1 MPESGFARCEDL
13 VTWSRIR
20 MQASLRWHLT
30 SWLIGPLL
38 LLVTAGSFVSYR
50 IALNAATQAYDS
62 ALLDPVLAIA
72 SHLRRTGDQLEL
84 DLPSIAI
91 EALRIDT
98 EDRVYYQV
106 RGPDGELIAGTP
118 RLPAPPERL
127 APEEHIFY
135 DARLEGERV
144 RVAARAVKA
153 EPGTAIVQVAETLV
167 KRDKLVL
174 ELLLASTAPQLLI
187 AFAAVAL
194 LWFSIGQGLRPL
206 DRLRQE
212 IAARSPRDL
221 RPVPE
226 QDKPQEVRPLVGA
239 LNGLLFRLNAAI
251 ESQQRFIANA
261 AHQLRT
267 PLAGLKTHAELARRQ
282 PSGSE
287 LKSLLDMIAGETQ
300 RTSHLVNQLLTLA
313 RAEPGEAA
321 SGDQPVNLHET
332 ISRDLRDWV
341 QRAVGKNIDLG
352 FELDDA
358 WILGEPLLL
367 RELVANLLDNALAY
381 TQAGGSVTVRTG
393 ARDGESVL
401 EVEDNGPGIPE
412 AEREKV
418 FERFYR
424 IAATGGEGCGLGLS
438 IVSEIAERHGGRIDL
453 SPPPGGRGTLIRAV
467 FPRLAAQAV
476 PPVSTRT

>member
-30 SWLIGPLL
+30 YWLIGPLL

-72 SHLRRTGDQLEL
+72 SHLRRMGDRLEL

-106 RGPDGELIAGTP
+106 LGP
-118 RLPAPPERL
+118 
-127 APEEHIFY
+127 
-135 DARLEGERV
+135 EGERV

-282 PSGSE
+282 PSTAE
-287 LKSLLDMIAGETQ
+287 LGPLLDMIAGETQ

-313 RAEPGEAA
+313 RAEPGEAP
-321 SGDQPVNLHET
+321 SGQPVNLHEVV
-332 ISRDLRDWV
+332 SRDLRDWV
-341 QRAVGKNIDLG
+341 QRAVGKSIDLG

-358 WILGEPLLL
+358 WTLGDPLLL
-367 RELVANLLDNALAY
+367 RELIANLLDNALAY

-393 ARDGESVL
+393 VRDGESVL
-401 EVEDNGPGIPE
+401 EVEDNGP
-412 AEREKV
+412 
-418 FERFYR
+418 
-424 IAATGGEGCGLGLS
+424 
-438 IVSEIAERHGGRIDL
+438 
-453 SPPPGGRGTLIRAV
+453 
-467 FPRLAAQAV
+467 
-476 PPVSTRT
+476 

>member
-1 MPESGFARCEDL
+1 
-13 VTWSRIR
+13 

-30 SWLIGPLL
+30 YWLIGPLL

-72 SHLRRTGDQLEL
+72 SHLRRTGDHLEL

-106 RGPDGELIAGTP
+106 LGPDGELIAGTP

-135 DARLEGERV
+135 DTRLEGERV

-221 RPVPE
+221 RSVPE

-282 PSGSE
+282 PSGAE

-313 RAEPGEAA
+313 RAEPGEAV
-321 SGDQPVNLHET
+321 SGQPVNLHEI

-341 QRAVGKNIDLG
+341 QRAVAKNIDLG
-352 FELDDA
+352 FELQDA
-358 WILGEPLLL
+358 WTLGEPLLL

-381 TQAGGSVTVRTG
+381 TEAGGSVTVRTG
-393 ARDGESVL
+393 VRDGESVL

-412 AEREKV
+412 TEREKV

-438 IVSEIAERHGGRIDL
+438 IVSEIAERHSASVAL
-453 SPPPGGRGTLIRAV
+453 SVPAEGRGTLVRAV
-467 FPRLAAQAV
+467 FPRLAAEAVRLV
-476 PPVSTRT
+476 PPLATRTVPTSR

>member
-1 MPESGFARCEDL
+1 
-13 VTWSRIR
+13 

-30 SWLIGPLL
+30 YWLIGPLL

-50 IALNAATQAYDS
+50 IALNAATKAYDS

-72 SHLRRTGDQLEL
+72 SHLHRRGDQLEL

-106 RGPDGELIAGTP
+106 LGPAGELIAGTA
-118 RLPAPPERL
+118 RLSAPPERL

-135 DARLEGERV
+135 DTRLEGERV
-144 RVAARAVKA
+144 RVAARAVNA

-206 DRLRQE
+206 DRLRHE

-282 PSGSE
+282 PSSSE

-321 SGDQPVNLHET
+321 SGQPVNLHEI

-352 FELDDA
+352 FELQDA
-358 WILGEPLLL
+358 WVLGEPLLL

-381 TQAGGSVTVRTG
+381 TEADGSVTVRTG
-393 ARDGESVL
+393 VRDGESVL

-412 AEREKV
+412 TEREKV

-438 IVSEIAERHGGRIDL
+438 IVSEIAERHSASVDL
-453 SPPPGGRGTLIRAV
+453 SVPAEGRGTLVRAV
-467 FPRLAAQAV
+467 FPRLAAEATRLV
-476 PPVSTRT
+476 PPLATRTVPTSR

>member
-1 MPESGFARCEDL
+1 
-13 VTWSRIR
+13 
-20 MQASLRWHLT
+20 
-30 SWLIGPLL
+30 
-38 LLVTAGSFVSYR
+38 
-50 IALNAATQAYDS
+50 
-62 ALLDPVLAIA
+62 
-72 SHLRRTGDQLEL
+72 
-84 DLPSIAI
+84 
-91 EALRIDT
+91 
-98 EDRVYYQV
+98 
-106 RGPDGELIAGTP
+106 
-118 RLPAPPERL
+118 
-127 APEEHIFY
+127 
-135 DARLEGERV
+135 
-144 RVAARAVKA
+144 
-153 EPGTAIVQVAETLV
+153 
-167 KRDKLVL
+167 
-174 ELLLASTAPQLLI
+174 LLI

-194 LWFSIGQGLRPL
+194 FWLGIGQGLRPL
-206 DRLRQE
+206 DRLRDE

-226 QDKPQEVRPLVGA
+226 QDKPQEVRALVGA
-239 LNGLLFRLNAAI
+239 LNRLLSRLNAAI

-282 PSGSE
+282 PSTLE
-287 LKSLLDMIAGETQ
+287 LRSLLDMIAGETQ

-367 RELVANLLDNALAY
+367 RELAANLLDNALAY

-424 IAATGGEGCGLGLS
+424 IPATGGEGCGLGLS
-438 IVSEIAERHGGRIDL
+438 IVSEIAERHGGTVEL
-453 SPPPGGRGTLIRAV
+453 SRPPGGRGTLIRAV
-467 FPRLAAQAV
+467 FPRLAAQAAHAV
-476 PPVSTRT
+476 LPAST

>member
-1 MPESGFARCEDL
+1 
-13 VTWSRIR
+13 
-20 MQASLRWHLT
+20 MQSSLRRHLT
-30 SWLIGPLL
+30 YWLIGPLL
-38 LLVTAGSFVSYR
+38 LLVVAGSFVSYR
-50 IALNAATQAYDS
+50 IALSAATKAYDS

-72 SHLRRTGDQLEL
+72 SHLRLTDGRLEL

-98 EDRVYYQV
+98 EDRVYYHV
-106 RGPDGELIAGTP
+106 LGPNGELIAGTP

-127 APEEHIFY
+127 TPEEHVFY

-144 RVAARAVKA
+144 RIAARAVKV
-153 EPGTAIVQVAETLV
+153 EPGIAIVQVAETLV

-174 ELLLASTAPQLLI
+174 ELLFASTVPQLLI
-187 AFAAVAL
+187 AFVAVVL
-194 LWFSIGQGLRPL
+194 FWLGIGQGLRPL
-206 DRLRQE
+206 DRLRDE

-221 RPVPE
+221 RPVSE
-226 QDKPQEVRPLVGA
+226 QDKPQEVRSLVSA
-239 LNGLLFRLNAAI
+239 LNRLLSRLNAAI

-282 PSGSE
+282 PSTAEMS
-287 LKSLLDMIAGETQ
+287 SLLEMIAGETQ

-313 RAEPGEAA
+313 RAEPGETL
-321 SGDQPVNLHET
+321 SGSQPVNLHET

-341 QRAVGKNIDLG
+341 QRALGKNIDLG

-358 WILGEPLLL
+358 WTLGEPLLL
-367 RELVANLLDNALAY
+367 RELAANLLHNALAY
-381 TQAGGSVTVRTG
+381 TQAGGSVTVRTR

-424 IAATGGEGCGLGLS
+424 VAATGGEGCGLGLS
-438 IVSEIAERHGGRIDL
+438 IVSEIAERHSGRIEL
-453 SPPPGGRGTLIRAV
+453 SRPAGGRGTLIRV
-467 FPRLAAQAV
+467 FFPRLATQAAHAA
-476 PPVSTRT
+476 PPVSTRTVPTSR